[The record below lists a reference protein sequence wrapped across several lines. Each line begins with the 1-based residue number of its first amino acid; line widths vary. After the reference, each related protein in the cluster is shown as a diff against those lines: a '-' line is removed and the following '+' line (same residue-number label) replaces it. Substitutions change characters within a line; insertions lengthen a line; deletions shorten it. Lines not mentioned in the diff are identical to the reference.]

1 MSWKGPS
8 ARLLLLS
15 SLLEPPF
22 KGTMMVA
29 CAGLVASSMLGIH
42 ADLPSI
48 CAGSADQFSLS
59 AVVANSRFLNATNPP
74 GSLALAWFTMLIAM
88 MPPLL
93 ALPLS
98 HVRASSLADRR
109 LRASTGFLLG
119 YFGVWFLAGYP
130 ILAVAIVLR
139 LLVGN
144 ASAALVAACLLAL
157 IWSASPMQMAA
168 QNRAHRLRRIG
179 LFGLA
184 ADRDCVAF
192 GATLGGWCLAS
203 SWPWMLVPLFVA
215 QAHTAAMLGIAAIV
229 MAERLRGPSPL
240 RWRFPVVLS
249 IPAGWI
255 RGTVICRRSSGAT
268 GHV

>member
-1 MSWKGPS
+1 
-8 ARLLLLS
+8 
-15 SLLEPPF
+15 
-22 KGTMMVA
+22 MMVA
-29 CAGLVASSMLGIH
+29 GVGLVASSMLGIH

-48 CAGSADQFSLS
+48 CVASEQLSLS
-59 AVVANSRFLNATNPP
+59 AVVASSRFFIATNPT
-74 GSLALAWFTMLIAM
+74 GTLALAWLTMLIAM
-88 MPPLL
+88 MTPLL

-98 HVRASSLADRR
+98 HVHASSLADRR

-119 YFGVWFLAGYP
+119 YFGVWLFAGYP
-130 ILAVAIVLR
+130 LLAVAIALR
-139 LLVGN
+139 LLAGN
-144 ASAALVAACLLAL
+144 ASAALMTACLLAL

-184 ADRDCVAF
+184 ADRDCLAF

-215 QAHTAAMLGIAAIV
+215 HTHLAAMFGVAIIL
-229 MAERLRGPSPL
+229 MAERLRGPGPL

-249 IPAGWI
+249 IPTGWI
-255 RGTVICRRSSGAT
+255 RETVICRRSSGAT